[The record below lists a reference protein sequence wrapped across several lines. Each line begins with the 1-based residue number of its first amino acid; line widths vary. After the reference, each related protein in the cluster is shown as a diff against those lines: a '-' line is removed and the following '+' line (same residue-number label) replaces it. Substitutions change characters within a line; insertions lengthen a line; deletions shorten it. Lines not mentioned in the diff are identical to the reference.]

1 MPKIYLNVHHSWSEN
16 RREKEKKNWTKIRTN
31 HELIVL
37 FWSILLYLSHAYI
50 GLSTLYRK
58 IFVSLYSVLLWNS
71 KTAMWM
77 LSFELAEATVKE
89 KYLMLAWRDKDW
101 RKIPLISLERQDGSK
116 NLWDDIGIT
125 PWMGTGQTS
134 N

>member
-1 MPKIYLNVHHSWSEN
+1 MPKISLNVHHSWSEN

>member
-1 MPKIYLNVHHSWSEN
+1 MPKISLNVHHSWSEN

-31 HELIVL
+31 HKLIVL